1 MVLTGTGRQQ
11 FKAAFGYDTANVA
24 VMQRLGAGLALQ
36 MV

>member
-11 FKAAFGYDTANVA
+11 FKAAFGYGTANVA
-24 VMQRLGAGLALQ
+24 VMQRLGAVLALR